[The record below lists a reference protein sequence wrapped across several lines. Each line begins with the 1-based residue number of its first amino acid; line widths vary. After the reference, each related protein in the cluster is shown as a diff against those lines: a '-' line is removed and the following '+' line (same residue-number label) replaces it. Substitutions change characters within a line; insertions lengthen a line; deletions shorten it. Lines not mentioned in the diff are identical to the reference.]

1 MLKNSDDQSPTD
13 LVEQLFQ
20 GQQIDGVKTS
30 SAGRSSMEWSWHI
43 GWSGNPTQYKHCVPT
58 FKIK

>member
-30 SAGRSSMEWSWHI
+30 SAGRSSMEWS
-43 GWSGNPTQYKHCVPT
+43 
-58 FKIK
+58 